1 MQVEEFLENSA
12 RLYPSKVALICGKNR
27 YTYAEIDAHAN
38 RVAIALLESGVQ
50 RGDRVVVLLPNTA
63 EAVIALFGI
72 LKAGAAFVVLNAT
85 TKPEKLM
92 YVVNNCRAAALV
104 ADGVGRTLAE
114 TAFDTMPSLGV
125 VLVTRCNSELLT
137 SAGGRKVLSFEAV
150 RSGEQRV
157 KTPPKTCIDVD
168 LAALIY
174 TSGTT
179 GHPKGVMLTHL
190 NVVSVATSIATY
202 LENTSDDVVMNFL
215 PLAFGYGLYQ
225 LLVIFKVG
233 GTLVLHDSFAFPLV
247 VLDLMEREGV
257 TGVPIVPTVAALLL
271 QMDLSRYALARLRY
285 ITNAG
290 AALPVEHLRRL
301 RSLFPQAKFYSMYGL
316 TECQRVSYLP
326 PDQLDARPGSVGRG
340 MPNEE
345 VFIVDEQGQ
354 PVEPGV
360 TGELVIRGSHVMR
373 GYWELPEETER
384 RLRPGPLAGEK
395 VLYSGDLFRADE
407 EGYLYFVSRKDDI
420 IKSRGEKVSPKEVE
434 DAICRLGGI
443 AEAAVIGVPDAVLGS
458 AIKAIVKLT
467 PGAHLTA
474 QDVLRHC
481 AGHLEDFMRPKYVE
495 FVEAVPKT
503 ENGKVS
509 KRLLVERETAMAGAS
524 SR

>member
-1 MQVEEFLENSA
+1 MQVEEFLEDSA
-12 RLYPSKVALICGKNR
+12 RVFPSKVALICGKSR
-27 YTYAEIDAHAN
+27 YTYAEIDAQAN
-38 RVAIALLESGVQ
+38 RVAVALLEAGVQ

-63 EAVIALFGI
+63 ETVIALFGI
-72 LKAGAAFVVLNAT
+72 LKAGAVFVLLNAT
-85 TKPEKLM
+85 TKPDKLM
-92 YVVNNCRAAALV
+92 YIVNNCQAVALV
-104 ADGVGRTLAE
+104 VDGAGWAIAQKASDV
-114 TAFDTMPSLGV
+114 MPSIGI
-125 VLVTRCNSELLT
+125 VLVARCKSDLPT
-137 SAGGRKVLSFEAV
+137 AAGGGRVINFEAV
-150 RSGEQRV
+150 RLGAQRV
-157 KTPPKTCIDVD
+157 KAPPKTCIDID
-168 LAALIY
+168 LAALVY

-190 NVVSVATSIATY
+190 NMVSVATSIATY

-225 LLVIFKVG
+225 VLVMFKVG
-233 GTLVLHDSFAFPLV
+233 GTVVLHDSFAFPHV
-247 VLDLMEREGV
+247 VLDLMERERV
-257 TGVPIVPTVAALLL
+257 TGLPIVPTVAALLL
-271 QMDLSRYALARLRY
+271 QMDISRYALPQLRY

-301 RSLFPQAKFYSMYGL
+301 RTLFPKAKLYSMYGQ
-316 TECQRVSYLP
+316 TECQRVSYLS
-326 PDQLDARPGSVGRG
+326 PDQLDVRPGSVGRG

-345 VFIVDEQGQ
+345 VFIVDEQGHR
-354 PVEPGV
+354 VGPGV

-434 DAICRLGGI
+434 DAICRLEGI
-443 AEAAVIGVPDAVLGS
+443 AEAAVIGVPDAFLGS

-474 QDVLRHC
+474 QDILRHC

-509 KRLLVERETAMAGAS
+509 KRLLAERETEMAGAS